1 MAKIDMPEGTKVQGR
16 SFVPLMQGQ
25 DKGWRK
31 SLYYTYYEYG
41 EHRVPQHFGV
51 RTDQHKL
58 MYFPRTNEWNLFDLK
73 ADPTEMKSVYDE
85 KGYEKIRKRL
95 TSEFNRLRKHY
106 EAPEFD

>member
-41 EHRVPQHFGV
+41 STVSHN
-51 RTDQHKL
+51 TSACAL
-58 MYFPRTNEWNLFDLK
+58 INTN
-73 ADPTEMKSVYDE
+73 
-85 KGYEKIRKRL
+85 
-95 TSEFNRLRKHY
+95 
-106 EAPEFD
+106 

>member
-1 MAKIDMPEGTKVQGR
+1 
-16 SFVPLMQGQ
+16 
-25 DKGWRK
+25 
-31 SLYYTYYEYG
+31 
-41 EHRVPQHFGV
+41 
-51 RTDQHKL
+51 

-95 TSEFNRLRKHY
+95 TAEFNRLRKYY